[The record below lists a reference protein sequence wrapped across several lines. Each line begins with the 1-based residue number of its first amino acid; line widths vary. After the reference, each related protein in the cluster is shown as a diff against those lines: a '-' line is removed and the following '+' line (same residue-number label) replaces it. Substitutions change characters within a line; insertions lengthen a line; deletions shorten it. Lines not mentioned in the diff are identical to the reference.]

1 MKKIKKI
8 LAVMLV
14 LVMSMALA
22 AGCSSKS
29 KQTMFSIMKDAA
41 LMSHYSYDIDMK
53 LESSISGLENLAL
66 KFTGKTDGEAMTMG
80 VKVNYSFL
88 TVDVDDFITVTK
100 DAMYVDVQTLFE
112 KLAPILLGASYSLD
126 DFEREFGVELKCIK
140 VPLVEGLVNLSSSE
154 EFVNT
159 YVSILESTFKD
170 IKITD
175 EKGTFTASVDGA
187 EELSKVADAF
197 ITVLL
202 DNQDTLLAELDKNS
216 VSEAKIK
223 ELFNIYMDEAVKG
236 IEKFNTDYSMG
247 ITDSDIADLKTEAED
262 AIDGVLSDA
271 DFDNISDVYKEAFD
285 ELKNSKDDV
294 VSEIADYKD
303 GTVKFDITNS
313 LTGKEGSRV
322 YTCTFDLTAENT
334 NTDEDIQLNI
344 NSVMTE
350 DNNIS
355 VTVPE
360 SFTEISDIV
369 YVALVYAY
377 ENDMIGDLLDNSID
391 AGDLSIGSDTG
402 LDVSDAGED
411 VYDGVVTLSDYW
423 TDNTVTI
430 EYDKDLVKV
439 STDDSD
445 IEYGSICFDAVGDSS
460 CFLFLSYNTDYTVD
474 SFYDYFTKEYY
485 NDPESYDEVT
495 STELTSRELSTGV
508 TVYEFDISYRYK
520 DIDGSFDE
528 HYFLVEAET
537 GVVAGTIDKEVDLT
551 DGEILPYEDFLNAV
565 FVKVY

>member
-14 LVMSMALA
+14 LAMSMALA

-29 KQTMFSIMKDAA
+29 KQTMFSIMKDAGS
-41 LMSHYSYDIDMK
+41 MTHYSYDVDMK

-80 VKVNYSFL
+80 VKVSYSFV

-112 KLAPILLGASYSLD
+112 KLAPMLLGSSYSLD
-126 DFEREFGVELKCIK
+126 DFESEFGVELKCIK

-154 EFVNT
+154 ELVNT
-159 YVSILESTFKD
+159 YVSILESAFKD

-187 EELSKVADAF
+187 TELSKVADAF
-197 ITVLL
+197 ITALL

-223 ELFNIYMDEAVKG
+223 ELFNIYVDEVVKG

-247 ITDSDIADLKTEAED
+247 LTDSDIADLKTEAAD
-262 AIDGVLSDA
+262 AIDDVLADA
-271 DFDNISDVYKEAFD
+271 DFENTSDVYKEAFD

-303 GTVKFDITNS
+303 GTARFDITNN

-369 YVALVYAY
+369 YAALVYAY
-377 ENDMIGDLLDNSID
+377 ENDMIGDLLDGSIAD
-391 AGDLSIGSDTG
+391 DLPIGSDTG
-402 LDVSDAGED
+402 LDVSDAGQD

-430 EYDKDLVKV
+430 EYDKDLVYV
-439 STDDSD
+439 NTDDSD
-445 IEYGSICFDAVGDSS
+445 IEYGSVCFDAVGDSS
-460 CFLFLSYNTDYTVD
+460 CYLFLSYNTDYTVD
-474 SFYDYFTKEYY
+474 SFYDYYTKEYY
-485 NDPESYDEVT
+485 NDPEAYDEVT

-520 DIDGSFDE
+520 DTDGSFDE

-537 GVVAGTIDKEVDLT
+537 GVVAGMIDKEIDLT

-565 FVKVY
+565 FVNVY